1 MRPSRLLA
9 GEDGLFVTRDVEEG
23 EWIASFGPMRR
34 VTAEDT
40 GKIPYSIP
48 IRETGSRT
56 LVYFTP
62 IGGVQDQ
69 YRAHAMNHTCGAAD
83 SNAVI
88 THTGDIARKAQVLV
102 RATRDIAKGREV
114 FACYGPKDKIRFFD
128 QCGCRCHLCA
138 RLDGHAT
145 LSEMEDEAICGG
157 GIRNST
163 RANARR
169 FATSTQL
176 DDIDAEEATRGQ

>member
-9 GEDGLFVTRDVEEG
+9 GEDGLFVTRNVEEG

-40 GKIPYSIP
+40 GKILYSIP

-88 THTGDIARKAQVLV
+88 THSGDIARKAQVLV
-102 RATRDIAKGREV
+102 RATRDIAKGRDV
-114 FACYGPKDKIRFFD
+114 FACYWPKDKIRFFD
-128 QCGCRCHLCA
+128 QCGCRCHQCA
-138 RLDGHAT
+138 YLDGRAS
-145 LSEMEDEAICGG
+145 LSDMEDEAICGG

-176 DDIDAEEATRGQ
+176 DAIDAEEATRGQ